1 MWLTLCYGNVTATG
15 KKEKNKWKTHKVEGK
30 SPSCRLP
37 GALCRDAC
45 AVQHP
50 APGMHQDPVSLRGPP
65 APAPALS
72 LAPCRICPT
81 EGRGP
86 RRAERPLPVPPH
98 PAPICPCHMPASCF
112 LPWAVFT
119 ESFWVLPAFKLVCAL
134 PPPHHGYLAQL
145 SKYTGTLWLG
155 RRHRLGHPL
164 AGPTPS
170 SGSLASSPTMG
181 GFLLHIRSLVM

>member
-1 MWLTLCYGNVTATG
+1 MSGSGDEGGNITTKQFGGLFWHEIQVVAVQACVSVLHVTGSFTSMWLTLCYGNVTATG

-72 LAPCRICPT
+72 LAPCRIGPT

-86 RRAERPLPVPPH
+86 RRAEGPLPVPPPPPRAH
-98 PAPICPCHMPASCF
+98 LPLPQAS
-112 LPWAVFT
+112 LL
-119 ESFWVLPAFKLVCAL
+119 LPALGCVHRVFLG
-134 PPPHHGYLAQL
+134 PP
-145 SKYTGTLWLG
+145 S
-155 RRHRLGHPL
+155 
-164 AGPTPS
+164 
-170 SGSLASSPTMG
+170 
-181 GFLLHIRSLVM
+181 I